1 MDAIATAFE
10 ARSVSK
16 SFGVVQALRDVS
28 VSIRAGEVHAIIGEN
43 GAGKST
49 LMNVICGRMRPTAG
63 TLHVDGAEAQFH
75 SPGEAQR
82 AGIAIAPQEI
92 NLVPALSVCENILL
106 GAEVTRGL
114 RIDWRATREEA
125 LTHLHAV
132 DDTIDGEARVET
144 LSKAQQQLVQIARA
158 VATKARILIFD
169 EPTAALTM
177 RETEKLYA
185 FIRRFREGGGAV
197 FYISHR
203 LDEILML
210 ADRITVLR
218 DGAFVGELDPRRAT
232 KGEMVSLMAG
242 RDVVLSHHMPRRLED
257 RPVVLKVS
265 GLTRAGEFE
274 DVSFELHEGEV
285 LGMSG
290 LIGAG
295 RTEVAKCL
303 FGLTRPQA
311 GTVEIFGDARP
322 VADPAD
328 AIARGLVYLPEERK
342 QEGIFPLLSIA
353 ENLTIATLDRF
364 RRPAWMDFAAMGRT
378 VEDYVDKLRIK
389 IGSPGDPIT
398 SLSGGNQ
405 QKVILA
411 RWLSKNSRI
420 LILDEPT
427 RGIDVAAKSEIQ
439 GVLDVLTAQGLSIIY
454 ISSELEEVL
463 NVSDRIVVMHEGRVK
478 GTPRTEDM
486 TQEALLQLAMS

>member
-1 MDAIATAFE
+1 MDAIANAFE
-10 ARSVSK
+10 ARNVSK
-16 SFGVVQALRDVS
+16 SFGVVHALRGVS
-28 VSIRAGEVHAIIGEN
+28 VSIRPGEVHAIIGEN

-49 LMNVICGRMRPTAG
+49 LMNIICGRLRPSEG
-63 TLHVDGAEAQFH
+63 ELLVDGASAAFH
-75 SPGEAQR
+75 SPGDAQR

-92 NLVPALSVCENILL
+92 NLVPALTVCENILL
-106 GAEVTRGL
+106 GAEIMRGPA
-114 RIDWRATREEA
+114 IDWKRTREEA

-132 DDTIDGEARVET
+132 DDTIDGMARVDS

-169 EPTAALTM
+169 EPTAALTT

-185 FIRRFREGGGAV
+185 FIRRFREGGGAA

-203 LDEILML
+203 LDEILLL

-218 DGAFVGELDPRRAT
+218 DGSFVGEVNPKRTT
-232 KGEMVSLMAG
+232 KQDMVSLMAG
-242 RDVVLSHHMPRRLED
+242 REVAISHHVPRRLEE

-265 GLTRAGEFE
+265 GLTRSGEFE
-274 DVSFELHEGEV
+274 DVSFDLHEGEV

-295 RTEVAKCL
+295 RTEVAKCI
-303 FGLTRPQA
+303 FGLTRPER
-311 GTVEIFGDARP
+311 GTVELFGSARP
-322 VADPAD
+322 ILDPPD
-328 AIARGLVYLPEERK
+328 AIVRGLVYLPEERK

-364 RRPAWMDFAAMGRT
+364 RGPAWMDFRGMART
-378 VEDYVDKLRIK
+378 VDDYVARLRIK
-389 IGSPGDPIT
+389 IGSPSDPIT

-405 QKVILA
+405 QKVILG
-411 RWLSKNSRI
+411 RWLAKNSRV

-439 GVLDVLTAQGLSIIY
+439 GVLDSLTAEGLSIIY

-463 NVSDRIVVMHEGRVK
+463 NVSDRILVMHEGRVK
-478 GTPRTEDM
+478 GIRRTEEM
-486 TQEALLQLAMS
+486 TQESLLQLAMS